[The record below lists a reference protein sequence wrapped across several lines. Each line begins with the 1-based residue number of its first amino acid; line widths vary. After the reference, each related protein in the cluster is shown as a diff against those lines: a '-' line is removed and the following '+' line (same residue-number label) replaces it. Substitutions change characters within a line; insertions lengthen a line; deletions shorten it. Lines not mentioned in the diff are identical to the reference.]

1 MITPVCWMSS
11 VCSALQGNRD
21 KRHKKIENT
30 LIVTHIETLHFSGND
45 RTNAPKKICKWL
57 PVHFFMWLFLFPCD
71 PNLHPKF
78 SSQNSANH
86 TFLRLLARVRLL
98 KYRSNPILKKKGM
111 ILIFFQKQKQIL
123 SELLSGYYV
132 ILWLFHEKKK
142 NAGEPKASLMAKAKR
157 NQWAI
162 SLPPPFTIQELAL
175 EMSVTGKPVVISTS
189 PSSSSPSD
197 SGQWPHTK

>member
-11 VCSALQGNRD
+11 VCSALLGNRD

-45 RTNAPKKICKWL
+45 RTKAPKKICKWL

-142 NAGEPKASLMAKAKR
+142 CGRTKSFPYGKSQAESVGN
-157 NQWAI
+157 I
-162 SLPPPFTIQELAL
+162 SAPTIHHSGTGTGDECDREACGHINLPLL
-175 EMSVTGKPVVISTS
+175 
-189 PSSSSPSD
+189 
-197 SGQWPHTK
+197 